1 MATIPSIF
9 SSNSEL
15 RNAAR
20 LMAWREGVP
29 ADVLESVVAKV
40 AALADR
46 QRIAAFVRDADNDD
60 GGTG

>member
-1 MATIPSIF
+1 MIH

-15 RNAAR
+15 LAAAR
-20 LMAWREGVP
+20 AMAWREGVSVD
-29 ADVLESVVAKV
+29 AMESIVAKV
-40 AALADR
+40 AAIADR